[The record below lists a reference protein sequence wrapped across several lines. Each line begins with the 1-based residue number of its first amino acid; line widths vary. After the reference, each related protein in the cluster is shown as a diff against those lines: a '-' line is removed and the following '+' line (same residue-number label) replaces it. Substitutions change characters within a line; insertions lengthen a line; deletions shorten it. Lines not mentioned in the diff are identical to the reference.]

1 MFASSLPLRHSL
13 VHPLHK
19 IHRALVLR
27 QAILRQAIRRR
38 PLPPSPTP
46 THPRPP
52 QHELRRA
59 FVRPRAS
66 SAKHLSRH
74 WVELCVGLLLMGRH
88 LHSTIAVGPSSP
100 SRKTAGTTTPS
111 SALVEWRYLAT
122 LLMARHLELPMA
134 LLVASST
141 PRGPAHGR
149 LLPRP
154 RSLTSI
160 SLNTPEVG
168 ILPFNLHLRQVT
180 FLSGHQWP

>member
-1 MFASSLPLRHSL
+1 LFLASNSAPSHVRLFPPSPPLPRS
-13 VHPLHK
+13 PLHK

-27 QAILRQAIRRR
+27 QAILRR

-52 QHELRRA
+52 QHELCHA

-122 LLMARHLELPMA
+122 LLMARRLELPMA

-141 PRGPAHGR
+141 HVAPHMAGSSQGRGR
-149 LLPRP
+149 
-154 RSLTSI
+154 
-160 SLNTPEVG
+160 
-168 ILPFNLHLRQVT
+168 
-180 FLSGHQWP
+180 